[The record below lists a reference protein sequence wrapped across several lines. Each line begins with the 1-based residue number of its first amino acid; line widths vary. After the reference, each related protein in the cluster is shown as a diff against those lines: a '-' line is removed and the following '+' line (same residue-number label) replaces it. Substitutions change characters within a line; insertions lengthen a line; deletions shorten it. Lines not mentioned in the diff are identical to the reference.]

1 MSDCAVHAI
10 HKPGFLPKVFC
21 NFLTKFQV
29 NWRKKNASE
38 CLFPSTIIRSWLIEI
53 SKWCRQ
59 FSRQKTIVLLQR
71 KRAQRDHVTSKVPAG
86 PQTMKSNVE
95 NTIWKSDLWSVSCIN
110 VRKVTSDLRGA
121 IRLWILPLIF
131 HLSGKTLQL
140 TFSNMLCGCI
150 WVMDAII
157 YTLIPFQL
165 HVVYQD
171 FFMVSPSQSGGDWVQ
186 IENVHKQNDK
196 TSAQTVTLLALNTNI
211 KKQIKNESLQTC
223 TKSGHLRCM
232 STISIL
238 QTLTSCKIAKIKAEL
253 LQNISLT
260 HADTLNENIPSTF
273 NYYAHSSLFK
283 YCTTLPPAN
292 F

>member
-150 WVMDAII
+150 WVMDAFI

-171 FFMVSPSQSGGDWVQ
+171 FFKVSPSQSGGGGG
-186 IENVHKQNDK
+186 IIP
-196 TSAQTVTLLALNTNI
+196 LF
-211 KKQIKNESLQTC
+211 KNESLQTC